1 MTEDVTMF
9 QRIINRIAENSEA
22 NRQLR
27 ADMVGFKNTLA
38 GALGDA
44 APEDA
49 ADAEALVAGVKSLR
63 AQLQAHRERITDGL
77 NRITELTNQR
87 ATAYDAERDA
97 LKLVADLELEKAAIA
112 EALKLIGPEMD
123 AAE

>member
-9 QRIINRIAENSEA
+9 ERILNRIAENSEA

-27 ADMVGFKNTLA
+27 ADMAGFKNTLA

-49 ADAEALVAGVKSLR
+49 SDAAALVAGVKSLR
-63 AQLQAHRERITDGL
+63 VQLQAHRERITDGL

>member
-9 QRIINRIAENSEA
+9 ERIINRIAENSEV

-112 EALKLIGPEMD
+112 EALKLIGPDMD